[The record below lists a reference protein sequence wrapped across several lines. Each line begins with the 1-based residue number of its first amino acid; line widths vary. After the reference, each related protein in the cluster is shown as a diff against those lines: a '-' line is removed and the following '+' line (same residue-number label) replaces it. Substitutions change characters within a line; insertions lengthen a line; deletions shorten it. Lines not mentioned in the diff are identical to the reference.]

1 MRRFGEGG
9 RVKDRGAGGFRGG
22 VQSKSGV
29 GGETW
34 GRDRFMVGMEVEV
47 KVGLGV
53 KVEFGEVM
61 DLSGEVKLG
70 IGVVIREVVEQG
82 VGRR

>member
-1 MRRFGEGG
+1 
-9 RVKDRGAGGFRGG
+9 
-22 VQSKSGV
+22 
-29 GGETW
+29 
-34 GRDRFMVGMEVEV
+34 MVGMEVEV

-70 IGVVIREVVEQG
+70 IGVVKREVVEQG

>member
-1 MRRFGEGG
+1 MAFRA
-9 RVKDRGAGGFRGG
+9 RVELGVGLGVGMGDKVISRGG
-22 VQSKSGV
+22 VCS
-29 GGETW
+29 
-34 GRDRFMVGMEVEV
+34 RDRFMVGMEVEV

-61 DLSGEVKLG
+61 DLSREVKLG